1 MLTRCTCW
9 VFDLDGTLTVHQ
21 HDFDAIRAALGI
33 PPGRLILE
41 YIDTLPRARAAQMHE
56 RLAALESELCASAQA
71 APGADALLAL
81 LREHGRHCGILTR
94 STRGNA
100 LATLAAAGLD
110 GYFAPGNVLGRDD
123 ALPKPAADGIEHL
136 LERWGGAPGQGVMV
150 GDFRLDL
157 ETGRHAGVTTVHVNA
172 DASQQWPELTD
183 YRFATLG
190 ELHAA
195 LSAS

>member
-1 MLTRCTCW
+1 MLTRYTCW

-41 YIDTLPRARAAQMHE
+41 YIDTLPHARAAQLHE
-56 RLAALESELCASAQA
+56 RLAALESELCASARP

-81 LREHGRHCGILTR
+81 LQQHGHHRGILTR
-94 STRGNA
+94 STRVNA
-100 LATLAAAGLD
+100 LATLSAAGLD
-110 GYFAPGNVLGRDD
+110 GYFAPHDVIGRDD

-136 LERWGGAPGQGVMV
+136 LGQWGGAAAHGVMV

-157 ETGRHAGVTTVHVNA
+157 ETGRHAGVATVHVNA
-172 DASQQWPELTD
+172 DPTQQWPELTD
-183 YRFATLG
+183 YRFASLD
-190 ELHAA
+190 ELLAV
-195 LSAS
+195 LSEA